1 MIPYLLDS
9 LKWSMLT
16 NVFCVYRV
24 TVFLTYATWYTE
36 DVYRVAFKIKKERR
50 NESFNCVLFL

>member
-24 TVFLTYATWYTE
+24 TVFLIYATWYTE
-36 DVYRVAFKIKKERR
+36 NVYRVAFKIKKEQR